1 MFNNN
6 GVISGGYICNI
17 DRLQELNDRIY
28 DRNIPS
34 QQLQANFGI
43 RPVNTKYDYL
53 PVLDK
58 YKPSSTPIIRRPLY
72 NSETT
77 FNPGNDFGP
86 WSGYATKVNDES
98 KLRNQFFAHQ
108 RGPQGTFIPS
118 TNSDMYHV
126 KAVGRYEEQP
136 FPDLFATQQFEPFN
150 PNPLGLGKNLFDN
163 CTRQQIKNFS
173 NTIPECN
180 SVNQSKN

>member
-1 MFNNN
+1 
-6 GVISGGYICNI
+6 
-17 DRLQELNDRIY
+17 
-28 DRNIPS
+28 
-34 QQLQANFGI
+34 
-43 RPVNTKYDYL
+43 
-53 PVLDK
+53 
-58 YKPSSTPIIRRPLY
+58 
-72 NSETT
+72 
-77 FNPGNDFGP
+77 
-86 WSGYATKVNDES
+86 
-98 KLRNQFFAHQ
+98 
-108 RGPQGTFIPS
+108 
-118 TNSDMYHV
+118 MYHV